1 MDDGSW
7 AIFSLENPKPEWFW
21 GGHFGRISLLNHHLE
36 WGFGR
41 YNLLRIQVGDA
52 FDPEVSHGKCKKN
65 IWHSHMNLLLPSLS
79 NTDNYTLHKYETM
92 VLKNALAVPSE
103 PL

>member
-7 AIFSLENPKPEWFW
+7 AIFSLENPKPEWFF

-52 FDPEVSHGKCKKN
+52 L
-65 IWHSHMNLLLPSLS
+65 I
-79 NTDNYTLHKYETM
+79 
-92 VLKNALAVPSE
+92 LK
-103 PL
+103 

>member
-21 GGHFGRISLLNHHLE
+21 GRHFGRISLLNHHLE

-52 FDPEVSHGKCKKN
+52 LILKSSPLSAKKHVAQSHE
-65 IWHSHMNLLLPSLS
+65 SFAPF
-79 NTDNYTLHKYETM
+79 TLQH
-92 VLKNALAVPSE
+92 
-103 PL
+103 